1 MREYSLRPME
11 PRKARDVRM
20 FSRVNERDHDVSCA
34 FCRIKSFVVVCQPSG
49 VHKHPADFGLRYL
62 TIIAEEPASAALKNQ
77 NSPLDFDFDE
87 SSPHSPLLHG

>member
-1 MREYSLRPME
+1 MREYSLRPIE

-77 NSPLDFDFDE
+77 NSGFGFR
-87 SSPHSPLLHG
+87 